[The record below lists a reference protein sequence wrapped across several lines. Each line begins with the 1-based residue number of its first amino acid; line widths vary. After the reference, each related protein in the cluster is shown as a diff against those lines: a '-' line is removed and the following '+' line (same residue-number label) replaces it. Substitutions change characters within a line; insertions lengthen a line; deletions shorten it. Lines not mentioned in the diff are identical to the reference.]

1 MTEEVFNET
10 SPYNFFSLSEVMA
23 SHTSRVWA
31 CKLYWSSN
39 YLLKIISF
47 FITVFNSLLVAARAI
62 IKLWS
67 FCVANLNSRLYL
79 KFWKETLIDDLKC
92 IARPEVSLDKQTVLF
107 EAVEVN
113 SCENIECS
121 AAF

>member
-1 MTEEVFNET
+1 M
-10 SPYNFFSLSEVMA
+10 
-23 SHTSRVWA
+23 

-39 YLLKIISF
+39 YGLKIISF

-67 FCVANLNSRLYL
+67 FRVANLNSRLYL
-79 KFWKETLIDDLKC
+79 KFCKETLIDDLKC

-107 EAVEVN
+107 EAVEVS